1 MNVMKKNPI
10 LLQLGYALGTA
21 VMLAAAVYFYAS
33 NWGALGR
40 FEKFAPIVIAVIV
53 LYGLSVW
60 WGRRPDRLFLSKL
73 SLLACCISFGIGVAL
88 IGQTYNSHADS
99 YTLFAL
105 WLVPALLFSYLVRWQ
120 PFYILSYIL
129 GHLAYYYY
137 FFPNVGF
144 WTQHPEGFEI
154 GLWAGLA
161 VINLGL
167 YAWTR
172 IVKSNPSAAIR
183 FFSFMAVHGI
193 LLALTNSHEY
203 ETYGLLFNIPVVV
216 LFGLSVWTFNRAKD
230 RLYLLLSGLWV
241 SAFAVMK
248 YFELASH
255 YFDDEVFFILGL
267 VFVALFIWGNVLF
280 LNYMKKLAPPEPPEE
295 AAVPAGSFAKDGR
308 SAFSQWAI
316 RVVTVSVIS
325 VGTLIGSLTLA
336 GFLIVV
342 AGLEEP
348 QYVLTFL
355 GMAVI
360 ALMLVLR
367 RVHSVVRYTLLS
379 IGFLLGGI
387 STFFTDYEI
396 VLLAVYLALAMLTFW
411 SVNGTTQRVYFASIS
426 IILGWG
432 LLTEM
437 MDVDETALIIM
448 TCLLLGVAAFSGFL
462 IKNERVGKPIL
473 YASYPAFLLAFF
485 ILTFVLDGAAYYVC
499 NAMFFLA
506 LTGAVLLTRKQ
517 HVSWMFV
524 FNIGFWSAYIVYKY
538 YDTAWKLLHKSFSLA
553 AIGVIILLVTALAER
568 RGRRAAGEDQEW
580 TGNEALLLKSRAW
593 LIAVVVVLQLAMLG
607 AQIGRSEK
615 LLAEGQSIKLEL
627 APIDPRS
634 LLQGDYVRLRFDISE
649 PPAQWENEHDYRT
662 KISVVLT
669 PDTNGVYRLK
679 SARKPGEVLQQGE
692 VAINGRYEHSRII
705 YGLESYFVP
714 EGTGL
719 EVERTAK
726 YAEVKVAAS
735 GDAILVRLMP
745 E

>member
-1 MNVMKKNPI
+1 MKKNSI

-33 NWGALGR
+33 NWGALNR
-40 FEKFAPIVIAVIV
+40 FEKFAPIVFAVIV

-99 YTLFAL
+99 YSLFAL
-105 WLVPALLFSYLVRWQ
+105 WLIPALLFSYLVRWQ

-129 GHLAYYYY
+129 GHLAYYNY

-144 WTQHPEGFEI
+144 WTQHPEGYEI

-172 IVKSNPSAAIR
+172 ITRSNSSATIR
-183 FFSFMAVHGI
+183 FLSFMAVHGI

-203 ETYGLLFNIPVVV
+203 ETYGWLFNIPVVI
-216 LFGLSVWTFNRAKD
+216 LLGLSVWTFNRAKD

-255 YFDDEVFFILGL
+255 YFDDDIFFILGL
-267 VFVALFIWGNVLF
+267 IFVALFIWGNVLF
-280 LNYMKKLAPPEPPEE
+280 LNYMKKLAPPVD
-295 AAVPAGSFAKDGR
+295 AADSSEQANSTPSAKEGR

-316 RVVTVSVIS
+316 RVVMVSVIS
-325 VGTLIGSLTLA
+325 VGTLIGSLTLT

-342 AGLEEP
+342 AGLDEP
-348 QYVLTFL
+348 QWVLTFM

-360 ALMLVLR
+360 ALMIALR

-387 STFFTDYEI
+387 SAFFTDYEI

-411 SVNGTTQRVYFASIS
+411 ATSGTIQRVYFASIS

-432 LLTEM
+432 LLSEIIN
-437 MDVDETALIIM
+437 DGETALIIM
-448 TCLLLGVAAFSGFL
+448 TCLLLGVAALSGLL

-517 HVSWMFV
+517 HISWMFV
-524 FNIGFWSAYIVYKY
+524 FNIGFWSAYILYKY

-568 RGRRAAGEDQEW
+568 RGRQDAGEAQEW
-580 TGNEALLLKSRAW
+580 TRNEALLLKSRAW

-649 PPAQWENEHDYRT
+649 PPTQWEHEHDYRA

-669 PDTNGVYRLK
+669 PDSNGVYRLK
-679 SARKPGEVLQQGE
+679 SVRKPGEGLQQGE
-692 VAINGRYEHSRII
+692 VAINGRYEHSGII

-726 YAEVKVAAS
+726 FAEVKVAAS